1 VEELQ
6 SYLQEHAEDD
16 LFPWL
21 SQVAAAELFGVS
33 LAQVEEAALAMGIL
47 PARYQ
52 RNRQA
57 ITIADQLTLFRS
69 RVAVIG
75 CGGLGGYVIEELARL
90 GVGIIVAIDP
100 DVFEEHNLNRQL
112 LSSPATLGLAKVDAA
127 AARVAEIN
135 PAVTL
140 VPIQVA
146 YNPENGKEL
155 LEGSRVIVD
164 ALDSISTR
172 LALAKTCTELGIPM
186 VHGAIGGWYGQVA
199 TQFPGDDTVQ
209 KLYRRWVEG
218 KGVEQKLGNPSFT
231 PALVASIEVA
241 EVCKI
246 LLGEG
251 EPLHHRKLSV
261 NLLDAIFVL
270 IDMKN
275 DLPLSISFPAVPE
288 ARETEV
294 KNILETLSEDGSF
307 QTLLSMLKRADLSE
321 RLAETGPFTLFAP
334 NDEAFQRVNV
344 DEISGNRENLALIL
358 TYHIVPEKLT
368 AAEISRNE
376 QLMTTSDKSLT
387 VLLEEGHQVIDNAKY
402 VKTDIECSNGIIH
415 VIDNVF
421 LPQFSG
427 WYCGCC

>member
-1 VEELQ
+1 MEELQ
-6 SYLQEHAEDD
+6 AYIQGHAEGD

-21 SQVAAAELFGVS
+21 SQVAAAERFGVPLS
-33 LAQVEEAALAMGIL
+33 VVEEASLSMGIL

-57 ITIADQLTLFRS
+57 ITVADQLTMFRS

-90 GVGIIVAIDP
+90 GVGTIVAIDP

-112 LSSPATLGLAKVDAA
+112 LSSPATLGRSKVDAA

-140 VPIQVA
+140 VPVQVA
-146 YNPENGKEL
+146 YGPENGKEL
-155 LEGSRVIVD
+155 LRGSQVIVD

-172 LALAKTCTELGIPM
+172 LALAKTCTDLGIPM

-199 TQFPGDDTVQ
+199 TQFPGDDTLQ
-209 KLYRRWVEG
+209 KLYSRWVEG

-261 NLLDAIFVL
+261 NLLDIIFVSVE
-270 IDMKN
+270 MKN
-275 DLPLSISFPAVPE
+275 HPP
-288 ARETEV
+288 
-294 KNILETLSEDGSF
+294 
-307 QTLLSMLKRADLSE
+307 
-321 RLAETGPFTLFAP
+321 
-334 NDEAFQRVNV
+334 
-344 DEISGNRENLALIL
+344 
-358 TYHIVPEKLT
+358 
-368 AAEISRNE
+368 
-376 QLMTTSDKSLT
+376 TSS
-387 VLLEEGHQVIDNAKY
+387 
-402 VKTDIECSNGIIH
+402 
-415 VIDNVF
+415 
-421 LPQFSG
+421 
-427 WYCGCC
+427 